1 MLCTIAPFPLQEQI
15 QCSLFNSN
23 SESSLSDLYP
33 PKHVI
38 NTKVIQNETA
48 MRNTEVHASFSSAPN
63 LSATDLIPSPLLS
76 SLTSPTLIWRVWALV
91 EQV

>member
-1 MLCTIAPFPLQEQI
+1 MLCTIASFLPQEQI
-15 QCSLFNSN
+15 RCSLFSNN

-38 NTKVIQNETA
+38 NTKLIQKETA
-48 MRNTEVHASFSSAPN
+48 MRNTEVHAWFSSAPN
-63 LSATDLIPSPLLS
+63 LSATDLIPFPLLS